1 MHPASRSA
9 VPKIWVLA
17 YISGEAEP
25 GLTQHRLH
33 GLLRGVFASTS
44 PPKGAEGFP
53 SLGQAWAAS
62 ELVAFWGELKA
73 LPSTGA
79 NSCCALFQQ
88 RCQWVWDWVLTTL
101 QKQCC
106 PSLSPPSFHFTSHP
120 NRLSSLHI
128 PFYKVC
134 FPLQLNMHNP
144 RPERTAP
151 NLHHGKN
158 SFKKKKISLF
168 VAIHT
173 HICAKPPSLLGQ
185 SCANCKTPMFLLLPL
200 FVQPLPH
207 FTFMQPYLPSP

>member
-1 MHPASRSA
+1 MHPASCSA
-9 VPKIWVLA
+9 VPKLWVLA
-17 YISGEAEP
+17 CISGEAEP

-44 PPKGAEGFP
+44 PPKGAEG
-53 SLGQAWAAS
+53 GQAWVAS

-79 NSCCALFQQ
+79 NSCCGLFQQ
-88 RCQWVWDWVLTTL
+88 RCQWVRDWVLTTL

-106 PSLSPPSFHFTSHP
+106 PGLSPPSFHFTSRP
-120 NRLSSLHI
+120 CRLSLLHI

-134 FPLQLNMHNP
+134 FPLQLSTHNP
-144 RPERTAP
+144 QTERTAP

-158 SFKKKKISLF
+158 SFKKNNSLF

-173 HICAKPPSLLGQ
+173 HIRAKPPSLLGQ
-185 SCANCKTPMFLLLPL
+185 SCTDCKTQMFLLLTL